1 MSGLFTEALLTQTLE
16 QILGYAIGGAAQPA
30 IEVAVQGILN
40 DLWASHTDLPLD
52 PATAALASV
61 RNPGNG
67 LDAAA
72 EATLTGVNGQRAGW
86 IKDSLLAPPDSG
98 ELLQLLQRG
107 ALTAAEVTT
116 QLERGG
122 VFPEH
127 AALIPQLA
135 VQLLSAADA
144 AMARQQQFIDQP
156 TQYAMAAKV
165 GVDGP
170 TAELM
175 FELAGLP
182 PGIGEGLELLRRG
195 LIDETRLA
203 QYVAEG
209 HTKTKYTPDILALQ
223 FVPLSAALAAEG
235 VMRQR
240 MTTAEGAAL
249 AAKNGIDGASF
260 TQWVDIIGRPPGIME
275 ALTLVNRGVFT
286 DAQFAEVVARSDV
299 RTEYTPF
306 LRNLSVHYPS
316 LFQITHAITAGSVTD
331 ALASDTLTKEGY
343 TAEWIASIIGAGHA
357 TKTAKHKDIALSV
370 IETLFDAGLED
381 EPTALTAIEALG
393 YDPAEATELLQLHD
407 ARRYVNELVR
417 AVNGIRAKFVG
428 HVIDATEAKILLD
441 GLGLNA
447 TTAARLYGL
456 WQTEASANVKTL
468 TPAQVGQA
476 LKYNIIDQPTA
487 VARWQQL
494 GYSAAD
500 ATILSDIVAKG
511 PAHPIP
517 A

>member
-1 MSGLFTEALLTQTLE
+1 MSGLFDEALLVDTLR
-16 QILGYAIGGAAQPA
+16 QILGYAIGGAISPA
-30 IEVAVQGILN
+30 IEISVQGIMN
-40 DLWASHTDLPLD
+40 DLWAADPNLPLD
-52 PATAALASV
+52 PATAALAV
-61 RNPGNG
+61 IRNPGNG
-67 LDAAA
+67 LDAGA
-72 EATLTGVNGQRAGW
+72 EAGLTGINPQRLGW
-86 IKDSLLAPPDSG
+86 IKDSLLTPPDVG
-98 ELLQLLQRG
+98 ELLQLLQRDF
-107 ALTAAEVTT
+107 LTAGDVTT

-127 AALIPQLA
+127 AALIPNLA
-135 VQLLSAADA
+135 TQLLSAADA

-156 TQYAMAAKV
+156 AQYAAAKAV
-165 GVDGP
+165 GVDNA

-182 PGIGEGLELLRRG
+182 PGLGEGLELLRRG

-209 HTKTKYTPDILALQ
+209 HTKTKYTADILALRY
-223 FVPLSAALAAEG
+223 VPLSAAIAAEG

-240 MTTAEGAAL
+240 MTAADGAAL
-249 AAKNGIDGASF
+249 AAKSGIDGPSF

-306 LRNLSVHYPS
+306 LRNLAIHYPS
-316 LFQITHAITAGSVTD
+316 LFQITHAITAGTVTD
-331 ALASDTLTKEGY
+331 ALATSTMQAEGY
-343 TAEWIASIIGAGHA
+343 PAEWIASVIGAGHA

-370 IETLFDAGLED
+370 IETLYDAGLEN
-381 EPTALTAIEALG
+381 EPTALAAIETLG
-393 YDPAEATELLQLHD
+393 YDASEAAELLQLHD
-407 ARRYVNELVR
+407 ARRYVAELVR
-417 AVNGIRAKFVG
+417 TVNGIRAKFVG
-428 HVIDATEAKILLD
+428 HVVNATQAKVLLD

-447 TTAARLYGL
+447 ATAARLFAL
-456 WQTEASANVKTL
+456 WQTEATANVRTL

-476 LKYNIIDQPTA
+476 LKYNIIDQATA
-487 VARWQQL
+487 VARWETL
-494 GYSAAD
+494 GYSATD

-511 PAHPIP
+511 PAHPLP
-517 A
+517 